1 MSTRSCADR
10 SGWDRRSSVGP
21 VQTRGATP
29 VEIVE
34 LVVGD
39 EPAAW
44 RAVGFS
50 VGEGGACRV
59 GGVRLRLA
67 GRAGGPGITGWTLTA
82 GDGDGDGRVDG
93 VPTAVAP
100 ADDGEAP
107 GDEHPN
113 GVRSIDHLVVLTDD
127 LDRTTGA
134 LAARDVMPRRD
145 RDAGRGRRQRFFR
158 LGEVIL
164 ELVGPVDPRGDG
176 PARLWGLAFTVED
189 IDATARS
196 LAGLVGAPK
205 DAVQPGRRIVTLHAG
220 DGVSVPVAF
229 MSAPP
234 GGMSGP
240 HR

>member
-1 MSTRSCADR
+1 MR
-10 SGWDRRSSVGP
+10 
-21 VQTRGATP
+21 TRGATP

-39 EPAAW
+39 EPTAW
-44 RAVGFS
+44 RSVGFT
-50 VGEGGACRV
+50 VGDGGECPV

-67 GRAGGPGITGWTLTA
+67 GRAGGPGLSGWTLA
-82 GDGDGDGRVDG
+82 GGGDGDGDAPGGAPGDLDG
-93 VPTAVAP
+93 VPTAFAGPDPTP
-100 ADDGEAP
+100 AGDG
-107 GDEHPN
+107 DHPN
-113 GVRSIDHLVVLTDD
+113 GVRSLDHVVVVTDD

-134 LAARDVMPRRD
+134 LAAVGVEPRRD

-176 PARLWGLAFTVED
+176 PARLWGLAFTVAD

-196 LAGLVGAPK
+196 LPGLVGAPR
-205 DAVQPGRRIVTLHAG
+205 DAVQPGRRIATLHAG
-220 DGVSVPVAF
+220 DDVSVPVAF